1 MHGCGRHASLQ
12 GVYALG
18 SKRISRLEFWAG
30 PPGLTHTL
38 QARFIHSSSHSCMHS
53 FRQQM
58 SLPSRTVWMPHWVK
72 SAPRSVG
79 GRDGARGCKDL
90 SPSSLHLSASSPF
103 PSQVCSR
110 PRVSRPRYTEFC
122 FSSAQPPLPSQVSSV
137 EQRGRV
143 TLTHTHTY
151 THTQRFLWKKHVL
164 NPLATRRPHSFMH
177 SFAHSFIHSRS
188 ISPAWSGARPRRP
201 GTLGRSE
208 PSGQGGRWE
217 CRRSTRRGRASPCL
231 GVGGGG
237 SRSLRGQQPH
247 QHERN
252 VLVSGTQ
259 ALRQKQLVPRPP
271 WNPAPADANQLDPA
285 RTAWAGW
292 PRDGPR
298 QGPSRPAG

>member
-122 FSSAQPPLPSQVSSV
+122 FSSAQPRCPPRSAQWSKGAASPSH
-137 EQRGRV
+137 
-143 TLTHTHTY
+143 THTHT
-151 THTQRFLWKKHVL
+151 HT
-164 NPLATRRPHSFMH
+164 
-177 SFAHSFIHSRS
+177 
-188 ISPAWSGARPRRP
+188 
-201 GTLGRSE
+201 
-208 PSGQGGRWE
+208 
-217 CRRSTRRGRASPCL
+217 
-231 GVGGGG
+231 
-237 SRSLRGQQPH
+237 
-247 QHERN
+247 RN
-252 VLVSGTQ
+252 AFYGKNMS
-259 ALRQKQLVPRPP
+259 
-271 WNPAPADANQLDPA
+271 
-285 RTAWAGW
+285 
-292 PRDGPR
+292 
-298 QGPSRPAG
+298 